1 MGSMRRRSILLA
13 AGVAAVSQA
22 WKGAAQTSLGT
33 LTWVEAG
40 SLWIRELPDG
50 RAVKIVSADGLHS
63 PRFIIVGPLACIS
76 QSPRQIVGGTKRRG
90 IWRVIGRRGHRLVS
104 AR

>member
-1 MGSMRRRSILLA
+1 MRRRSILLA
-13 AGVAAVSQA
+13 GGVAAVSQA

-40 SLWIRELPDG
+40 SLWTRQLPDG
-50 RAVKIVSADGLHS
+50 GTMKVVSGDGLHS
-63 PRFIIVGPLACIS
+63 PRFSSSGRWLAYRS
-76 QSPRQIVGGTKRRG
+76 RRNRLSSGTKRRA
-90 IWRVIGRRGHRLVS
+90 IWRVIGWRRRRLVA